1 MSCRYPAWRAA
12 TRLARG
18 PRRSYVRA
26 VILGAHVILCSTD
39 ADADPDRVLLRDVLG
54 LPHVDA
60 GGL

>member
-1 MSCRYPAWRAA
+1 
-12 TRLARG
+12 
-18 PRRSYVRA
+18 